1 MGQLLQCWAVQ
12 VSQKLT
18 EPAIMCCQC
27 TADSLM
33 ACHVQDFDI
42 PQEMKAVHVYLD
54 NIRSRSSWQNTSY
67 SDDVLLSGWKPKLGS
82 G

>member
-1 MGQLLQCWAVQ
+1 MGQLLQYWAVQ
-12 VSQKLT
+12 ISDQLT
-18 EPAIMCCQC
+18 KPSMACCQC

-33 ACHVQDFDI
+33 ACRVQGFDI
-42 PQEMKAVHVYLD
+42 PQDMKAVHNYLD
-54 NIRSRSSWQNTSY
+54 SIRSRSSWQNTRY